1 MKDNS
6 LQNVENYKKDIYIN
20 SNNNNNNNATP
31 ENHNEMDTYMKYVN
45 VVNQYLLF
53 GIETIKN
60 KNSEYLKYILIK
72 GLFTIS
78 HVFKMLLLFTRN
90 LDLTYYHCQ
99 KSYSYYIEFIGQIG
113 DDAVTYLQLN
123 SKDAAL
129 FVYKKT
135 IFDINHEHKKNY
147 YETKSEEKKNKIIS
161 IFIDT
166 YNKLIETELTH
177 LTCEQ
182 LQLKNDTTINRIHT
196 TVGHINDKLY
206 KLYYSCSLSLVDHQ
220 EQQKQQQQKQQ
231 QQKQQQQKQH
241 EMNFDID
248 NRELLYKKLTFIKQ
262 FCDIIISKKNMYIGG
277 VVVVNV
283 NTNMENVENKENS
296 ANVGDCDY
304 YKDYI
309 KVIEYFIKKI
319 RKIGHVDVNRLE
331 ALNSLFIIKYFS
343 HDFEEKMKMCNPLKF
358 VNWIFSPQ
366 AE

>member
-6 LQNVENYKKDIYIN
+6 LQNVENYKKYVYTNII
-20 SNNNNNNNATP
+20 NNNNSIIAENN
-31 ENHNEMDTYMKYVN
+31 NEMDTYMKYVN
-45 VVNQYLLF
+45 VINQYLLF

-60 KNSEYLKYILIK
+60 KNLEYLKYILIK

-135 IFDINHEHKKNY
+135 IFDINQDYKKNY
-147 YETKSEEKKNKIIS
+147 YETKAEEKKNKIIS

-182 LQLKNDTTINRIHT
+182 LQLKNGSIINRIHT
-196 TVGHINDKLY
+196 IVGHINDKLY
-206 KLYYSCSLSLVDHQ
+206 KLYYSCSSSLLDECQ
-220 EQQKQQQQKQQ
+220 EQQQQQQE
-231 QQKQQQQKQH
+231 KQH
-241 EMNFDID
+241 GMKFDID
-248 NRELLYKKLTFIKQ
+248 NCEILYKKLTFVKQ

-277 VVVVNV
+277 IVNE
-283 NTNMENVENKENS
+283 NMENMENAENIG
-296 ANVGDCDY
+296 NCDY

-319 RKIGHVDVNRLE
+319 RKVGHDINILE
-331 ALNSLFIIKYFS
+331 ALNSLFITKYFS
-343 HDFEEKMKMCNPLKF
+343 YDFEEKIKMYNTLKF
-358 VNWIFSPQ
+358 INWIFSPQ
-366 AE
+366 NE

>member
-6 LQNVENYKKDIYIN
+6 LQNVENYKKDVYTNI
-20 SNNNNNNNATP
+20 NNNNNNNSIMA

-45 VVNQYLLF
+45 VINQYLLF

-135 IFDINHEHKKNY
+135 IFDINHEYKKNY
-147 YETKSEEKKNKIIS
+147 CETKAEEKKNKIIS

-182 LQLKNDTTINRIHT
+182 LQLKNGSIINRIHT
-196 TVGHINDKLY
+196 AVGHINDKLY
-206 KLYYSCSLSLVDHQ
+206 KLYYSCSLPLLDEHQ
-220 EQQKQQQQKQQ
+220 EQHQKQQQQ
-231 QQKQQQQKQH
+231 H
-241 EMNFDID
+241 ENAIKFDID
-248 NRELLYKKLTFIKQ
+248 GRELLYKKLTFIKQ

-277 VVVVNV
+277 IINANMV
-283 NTNMENVENKENS
+283 NMENAENAEN
-296 ANVGDCDY
+296 AENVGDYDY

-309 KVIEYFIKKI
+309 KVIEHFIKKI
-319 RKIGHVDVNRLE
+319 RKVGNVDVNKLE
-331 ALNSLFIIKYFS
+331 VLYSLFIIKYFS
-343 HDFEEKMKMCNPLKF
+343 NDFEEKMKMCNPLKF

-366 AE
+366 VE

>member
-6 LQNVENYKKDIYIN
+6 LQNVENYKKDVYTNI
-20 SNNNNNNNATP
+20 NNNNNNNSIMA

-45 VVNQYLLF
+45 VINQYLLF

-135 IFDINHEHKKNY
+135 IFDINHEYKKNY
-147 YETKSEEKKNKIIS
+147 CETKAEEKKNKIIS

-182 LQLKNDTTINRIHT
+182 LQLKNGSIINRIHT
-196 TVGHINDKLY
+196 AVGHINDKLY
-206 KLYYSCSLSLVDHQ
+206 KLYYSCSLPLLDKCQ
-220 EQQKQQQQKQQ
+220 EQKQQE
-231 QQKQQQQKQH
+231 KQH
-241 EMNFDID
+241 SMSFFDID

-277 VVVVNV
+277 IVNA
-283 NTNMENVENKENS
+283 NMENVENAENS
-296 ANVGDCDY
+296 ASVGSCDY

-309 KVIEYFIKKI
+309 KVIEHFIKKI
-319 RKIGHVDVNRLE
+319 RKVGHDVNVLE
-331 ALNSLFIIKYFS
+331 ALNSLFITKYFS
-343 HDFEEKMKMCNPLKF
+343 NDFEEKMKMCNPLKF

-366 AE
+366 VE

>member
-1 MKDNS
+1 
-6 LQNVENYKKDIYIN
+6 
-20 SNNNNNNNATP
+20 
-31 ENHNEMDTYMKYVN
+31 MKYVN

-166 YNKLIETELTH
+166 YNKLIETELTD

-182 LQLKNDTTINRIHT
+182 LQLKNDTNINRIHT

-206 KLYYSCSLSLVDHQ
+206 KLYYSCSLYLLDEHQ
-220 EQQKQQQQKQQ
+220 EQQQQQKP
-231 QQKQQQQKQH
+231 H
-241 EMNFDID
+241 EMNFDTD

-262 FCDIIISKKNMYIGG
+262 FCDIIILKKNMYIGG
-277 VVVVNV
+277 LVNA
-283 NTNMENVENKENS
+283 NVENAENTENS

-319 RKIGHVDVNRLE
+319 RKIGHVDMNRLE
-331 ALNSLFIIKYFS
+331 ALNSLFTTKYIS
-343 HDFEEKMKMCNPLKF
+343 HDFKEKMKTCNALKF
-358 VNWIFSPQ
+358 INWIFSPQ
-366 AE
+366 AK

>member
-6 LQNVENYKKDIYIN
+6 LQNVENYKKDVYTNI
-20 SNNNNNNNATP
+20 NNNSIIS

-45 VVNQYLLF
+45 VINQYLLF

-60 KNSEYLKYILIK
+60 KNLEYLKYILIK

-123 SKDAAL
+123 SKDAAF

-135 IFDINHEHKKNY
+135 IFDINQEYKKNY
-147 YETKSEEKKNKIIS
+147 YETKAEEKKNKIIS

-166 YNKLIETELTH
+166 YNKLIESELTQ

-182 LQLKNDTTINRIHT
+182 LQLKNGSIINRIHT
-196 TVGHINDKLY
+196 VVGHINDKLY
-206 KLYYSCSLSLVDHQ
+206 KLYYSCSLSLLECQ
-220 EQQKQQQQKQQ
+220 EQQKQQEQD
-231 QQKQQQQKQH
+231 KQH
-241 EMNFDID
+241 AMSFDID

-262 FCDIIISKKNMYIGG
+262 FCDIIISKKNMHTGG
-277 VVVVNV
+277 IINA
-283 NTNMENVENKENS
+283 NMENVENAENS
-296 ANVGDCDY
+296 ANVGNCNY
-304 YKDYI
+304 YKDYT
-309 KVIEYFIKKI
+309 KVIEFFIKKI
-319 RKIGHVDVNRLE
+319 RKVGHVDMNILE
-331 ALNSLFIIKYFS
+331 ALNSLFITKYFS
-343 HDFEEKMKMCNPLKF
+343 HDFEEKIKTCNALKF
-358 VNWIFSPQ
+358 INWIFSTQ
-366 AE
+366 NE

>member
-6 LQNVENYKKDIYIN
+6 LQNVENYKKDVYTNI
-20 SNNNNNNNATP
+20 NNNNSIMA

-45 VVNQYLLF
+45 VINQYLLF

-78 HVFKMLLLFTRN
+78 HVFKMLLLLTRN

-113 DDAVTYLQLN
+113 DDAITYLQLN

-135 IFDINHEHKKNY
+135 IFDINQEYKKNY
-147 YETKSEEKKNKIIS
+147 YETKAEEKKNKIIS

-177 LTCEQ
+177 LKCEQ
-182 LQLKNDTTINRIHT
+182 LQLKNGTNINRIHT
-196 TVGHINDKLY
+196 IVGHINDKLY
-206 KLYYSCSLSLVDHQ
+206 KLYYSCSLSLLD
-220 EQQKQQQQKQQ
+220 EQQLPQQQQ
-231 QQKQQQQKQH
+231 QH
-241 EMNFDID
+241 HAMNFDID

-262 FCDIIISKKNMYIGG
+262 FCDIIISKKNMYTGG
-277 VVVVNV
+277 VVNANV
-283 NTNMENVENKENS
+283 ENVENAENA
-296 ANVGDCDY
+296 ANIGDCDY

-319 RKIGHVDVNRLE
+319 RKVGHVDVNRLE
-331 ALNSLFIIKYFS
+331 TLNSLFITKYFS
-343 HDFEEKMKMCNPLKF
+343 NDFEEKMKTCNALKF
-358 VNWIFSPQ
+358 INWIFSPQ
-366 AE
+366 NE

>member
-6 LQNVENYKKDIYIN
+6 LQNIENYKKDVYTNSNNN
-20 SNNNNNNNATP
+20 SNNNNSIMA

-45 VVNQYLLF
+45 VINQYLLF

-60 KNSEYLKYILIK
+60 QNLEYLKYILIK

-90 LDLTYYHCQ
+90 LDLTYHHCQ

-113 DDAVTYLQLN
+113 DDAITYLQLN

-135 IFDINHEHKKNY
+135 IFDINQEYKKNY
-147 YETKSEEKKNKIIS
+147 YETKAEEKKNKIIS

-166 YNKLIETELTH
+166 YNKLIETELSH

-182 LQLKNDTTINRIHT
+182 LQLKNGTIINKIHT
-196 TVGHINDKLY
+196 AMGHINDKLY
-206 KLYYSCSLSLVDHQ
+206 KLYYSCSLPLLDECQGGH
-220 EQQKQQQQKQQ
+220 QQQQQQ
-231 QQKQQQQKQH
+231 QEKQH
-241 EMNFDID
+241 AMHFDIID
-248 NRELLYKKLTFIKQ
+248 NRELLYKKLTYIKQ

-277 VVVVNV
+277 VVNA
-283 NTNMENVENKENS
+283 NIENMEKPENL
-296 ANVGDCDY
+296 ANVGDSDY

-309 KVIEYFIKKI
+309 KIIEYFIKKI
-319 RKIGHVDVNRLE
+319 RKVGHVDVNRLE
-331 ALNSLFIIKYFS
+331 ALNSLFTTKYIS
-343 HDFEEKMKMCNPLKF
+343 HDFEEKIKTCNALKF
-358 VNWIFSPQ
+358 INWIFSLQ
-366 AE
+366 NE

>member
-6 LQNVENYKKDIYIN
+6 LQNVENYKKDVYTNI
-20 SNNNNNNNATP
+20 NNNNSIMA

-45 VVNQYLLF
+45 VINQYLLF

-78 HVFKMLLLFTRN
+78 HVFKMLLLLTRN

-113 DDAVTYLQLN
+113 DDAITYLQLN

-135 IFDINHEHKKNY
+135 IFDINQEYKKNY
-147 YETKSEEKKNKIIS
+147 YETKAEEKKNKIIS

-182 LQLKNDTTINRIHT
+182 LQLKNGTIINRIHSII
-196 TVGHINDKLY
+196 GNINDKLY
-206 KLYYSCSLSLVDHQ
+206 KLYYSCSLSLLD
-220 EQQKQQQQKQQ
+220 EQLPKQQQQLPQQ
-231 QQKQQQQKQH
+231 QQQLPQQQQQRA
-241 EMNFDID
+241 MNFDID

-277 VVVVNV
+277 VVNANV
-283 NTNMENVENKENS
+283 ENVENSENI
-296 ANVGDCDY
+296 GDCDY

-319 RKIGHVDVNRLE
+319 RKVGHVDVNRLE
-331 ALNSLFIIKYFS
+331 ALNSLFITKYFS
-343 HDFEEKMKMCNPLKF
+343 HDFEEKMKTCNALKF
-358 VNWIFSPQ
+358 INWIFSPQ

>member
-1 MKDNS
+1 M
-6 LQNVENYKKDIYIN
+6 DI
-20 SNNNNNNNATP
+20 
-31 ENHNEMDTYMKYVN
+31 YMKYVN
-45 VVNQYLLF
+45 VINQYLLF

-78 HVFKMLLLFTRN
+78 YVFKMLFLFTRN
-90 LDLTYYHCQ
+90 IDLTYYHCQ

-135 IFDINHEHKKNY
+135 IFDINHEYKKNY

-182 LQLKNDTTINRIHT
+182 LQLKNNTIINKIHT

-206 KLYYSCSLSLVDHQ
+206 KLYYSCSLSLVD
-220 EQQKQQQQKQQ
+220 E
-231 QQKQQQQKQH
+231 QQQKQH

-277 VVVVNV
+277 VVVNV
-283 NTNMENVENKENS
+283 NTNMENAENKENS

>member
-6 LQNVENYKKDIYIN
+6 LQNVENYKKDFYTN
-20 SNNNNNNNATP
+20 SNNNNNNNSIMAD
-31 ENHNEMDTYMKYVN
+31 NHNEMDTYMKYVN
-45 VVNQYLLF
+45 VINQYLLF

-60 KNSEYLKYILIK
+60 QNSEYLKYILIK

-113 DDAVTYLQLN
+113 DDAITYLQLN

-135 IFDINHEHKKNY
+135 IFDINHEYKKNY
-147 YETKSEEKKNKIIS
+147 YETKAEEKKNKIIS
-161 IFIDT
+161 TFIDT

-177 LTCEQ
+177 ITCEQ
-182 LQLKNDTTINRIHT
+182 LQSKNGTIINRIHT
-196 TVGHINDKLY
+196 AVGHINDKLY
-206 KLYYSCSLSLVDHQ
+206 KLYYSCSLPLLDESL
-220 EQQKQQQQKQQ
+220 EQQQHQQEK
-231 QQKQQQQKQH
+231 H
-241 EMNFDID
+241 HAMNFDIID

-277 VVVVNV
+277 VVNV
-283 NTNMENVENKENS
+283 NTNVENAENMEKL
-296 ANVGDCDY
+296 ANIGDCDY

-309 KVIEYFIKKI
+309 KVIENFIKKI
-319 RKIGHVDVNRLE
+319 RKVGHVDVNRLE
-331 ALNSLFIIKYFS
+331 ALNSLFITKYFS
-343 HDFEEKMKMCNPLKF
+343 NDFEEKMKTCNALKF
-358 VNWIFSPQ
+358 VNWIFSIQ
-366 AE
+366 NE

>member
-6 LQNVENYKKDIYIN
+6 LQNVENYKKDFYIN
-20 SNNNNNNNATP
+20 SNNNNNNNNNNNALMT

-45 VVNQYLLF
+45 VINQYLLF

-78 HVFKMLLLFTRN
+78 HVFKMLLLLTRN

-135 IFDINHEHKKNY
+135 IFDINHEYKKNY

-177 LTCEQ
+177 LTCQQ
-182 LQLKNDTTINRIHT
+182 LQQKNGTIINKIHT
-196 TVGHINDKLY
+196 VVGHINDKLY
-206 KLYYSCSLSLVDHQ
+206 KLYYSCSLSLLDEHQ
-220 EQQKQQQQKQQ
+220 EHEQQ
-231 QQKQQQQKQH
+231 H
-241 EMNFDID
+241 TNAINFDID
-248 NRELLYKKLTFIKQ
+248 GRELLYKKLTFIKQ
-262 FCDIIISKKNMYIGG
+262 FCDIIISKKNIYIGG
-277 VVVVNV
+277 VV
-283 NTNMENVENKENS
+283 NTNLENVENVENVEKYENS
-296 ANVGDCDY
+296 ANGDCDY
-304 YKDYI
+304 YKDHT

-319 RKIGHVDVNRLE
+319 RKVGHVDMNRLE
-331 ALNSLFIIKYFS
+331 ALNSLFTTKYFS
-343 HDFEEKMKMCNPLKF
+343 HDFDEKMKTCNALKF
-358 VNWIFSPQ
+358 INWIFSPQ

>member
-6 LQNVENYKKDIYIN
+6 LQNVENYKKDVYIN
-20 SNNNNNNNATP
+20 SSNNNNNNALMA

-45 VVNQYLLF
+45 VINQYLLF

-135 IFDINHEHKKNY
+135 IFDINQEYKKNY
-147 YETKSEEKKNKIIS
+147 YETKAEEKKNKIIS

-166 YNKLIETELTH
+166 YNKLIENELTH

-182 LQLKNDTTINRIHT
+182 LQLKNGSIINKIHSII
-196 TVGHINDKLY
+196 GHINDKLY
-206 KLYYSCSLSLVDHQ
+206 KLYYSCSLSLLDDEQLPQQ
-220 EQQKQQQQKQQ
+220 EQQ
-231 QQKQQQQKQH
+231 H
-241 EMNFDID
+241 ANTMMNFDI
-248 NRELLYKKLTFIKQ
+248 NGRELLYKKLTFIKQ

-277 VVVVNV
+277 VVNA
-283 NTNMENVENKENS
+283 NVENTENTENL

-319 RKIGHVDVNRLE
+319 RKVGHVDVNRLE
-331 ALNSLFIIKYFS
+331 AMNSLLVTKYFS
-343 HDFEEKMKMCNPLKF
+343 HDFEEKMKMCNALKF
-358 VNWIFSPQ
+358 INWIFSLQ
-366 AE
+366 NE